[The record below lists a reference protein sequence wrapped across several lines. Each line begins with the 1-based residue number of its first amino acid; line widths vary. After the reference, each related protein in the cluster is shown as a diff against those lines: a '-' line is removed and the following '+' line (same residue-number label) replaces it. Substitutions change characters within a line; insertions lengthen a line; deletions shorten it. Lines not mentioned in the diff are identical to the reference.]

1 MNKKINLIIF
11 GMSAY
16 ENWLAGVQNRNFQIL
31 QELIKQKDVEK
42 IIYVD
47 YLPWT
52 FKQAL
57 KIALSILR
65 SRLKL
70 KKIHYPSL
78 TSRLTKPL
86 EKLLVYSNFGYFFNK
101 SKFYQQ
107 LKQLILKELG
117 NNYLL
122 WSYYP
127 VNLDYLTELQ
137 PKLTVFDLVD
147 NWAEHPSYQT
157 IKNQLVQNYKQLVQK
172 ADLVFTVAEHFKN
185 WLGDEANIYWLPNG
199 VRTEKFNEPS
209 RLINKDLSI
218 IPEPRIGY
226 TGTIQNRIDF
236 PLLEYVLQ
244 QHPQKSFVFIGP
256 TWPIYFSWLW
266 PNSPRQLIIKLR
278 KKYKNFYWL
287 GRKSYQ
293 EIPTYLHHC
302 KIGIIPHT
310 TGSYTR
316 YTDSMKIYEYLAAGL
331 PVVTT
336 PAPNLE
342 QFAGLIQVATTPEE
356 FSHAIDEALL
366 ENNPP
371 ANSRRQAVAQANDW
385 SRRAE
390 TMLQLIQ
397 KKLAER

>member
-1 MNKKINLIIF
+1 MNKKINLVIF

-16 ENWLAGVQNRNFQIL
+16 ENWLAGVENRNFQIL
-31 QELIKQKDVEK
+31 QELTKQKDIEK
-42 IIYVD
+42 IIYID

-52 FKQAL
+52 IKQAL
-57 KIALSILR
+57 KTVLSII
-65 SRLKL
+65 SCRLKI
-70 KKIHYPSL
+70 KKNRYPSW
-78 TSRLTKPL
+78 TSRLTKIS
-86 EKLLVYSNFGYFFNK
+86 EKLLIYSDFGYFFNR
-101 SKFYQQ
+101 SKFFKR
-107 LKQLILKELG
+107 LKKIISTEL
-117 NNYLL
+117 NSSYLL

-127 VNLDYLTELQ
+127 VNLDYLEELQ
-137 PKLTVFDLVD
+137 PELIIFDLVD
-147 NWAEHPSYQT
+147 NWAEHPSYQK
-157 IKNQLVQNYKQLVQK
+157 IKNQLIQNYKQLIQK

-185 WLGDEANIYWLPNG
+185 WLGDEANIYWIPNG
-199 VRTEKFNEPS
+199 VRTEKFSEPS
-209 RLINKDLSI
+209 RLINKDLST

-226 TGTIQNRIDF
+226 VGTIQNRLDF

-266 PNSPRQLIIKLR
+266 PNSPRQLIKKLQ

-287 GRKSYQ
+287 GRKPYQ
-293 EIPTYLHHC
+293 EIPTYLHHY
-302 KIGIIPHT
+302 KVGIIPHT
-310 TGSYTR
+310 TGNYTR
-316 YTDSMKIYEYLAAGL
+316 YTDSMKIYEYLATGL

-342 QFAGLIQVATTPEE
+342 QFAGLIQVAATPVE

-366 ENNPP
+366 ENNRQ
-371 ANSRRQAVAQANDW
+371 ANNNRQAVALANDW

-390 TMLQLIQ
+390 TMLQLIE